1 MRLLYINTLTAA
13 RQHGLFDSGMQN
25 NLAHALETTTKEDE
39 DWIAWSRIETTKR
52 GSSTHEQKLLTTPLR
67 RIIVLLILVDAWFSD
82 HFSPGPIICT
92 GNINLFLPC
101 DVRLFQATTASA
113 WNRLVNLDSLAAHPR
128 FSLLRGE
135 AELPV
140 LQEPVEHLSMN
151 AMLISSLLRIY
162 DNHRT
167 YLSTCDDETLARCH
181 YTPWKCFALEE
192 KARKNTE
199 LLLEMMKVY
208 GPVMEDI
215 GSDCLVTWNWM
226 GIILTTDYCLLEEAA
241 GRSGVEAAK
250 NAIPKIRI
258 WTQTPAARRGCLHAA
273 QAFRATSRRRT
284 QDGGSFSASKNLFS
298 AALVLALYLLT
309 SPSEK
314 NDNSGCANEF
324 ELLGNVDW
332 KSLGTEG
339 LSDKVDELSSSET
352 VNAAADFI
360 RLGGPVSMRNERCLG
375 GLRSA
380 QRVLL
385 DFASLLD
392 DMKKWRI
399 GDYSR
404 LLYMICESLG
414 DLCAN
419 DEHIAGGGT
428 AQ

>member
-1 MRLLYINTLTAA
+1 
-13 RQHGLFDSGMQN
+13 
-25 NLAHALETTTKEDE
+25 
-39 DWIAWSRIETTKR
+39 
-52 GSSTHEQKLLTTPLR
+52 
-67 RIIVLLILVDAWFSD
+67 
-82 HFSPGPIICT
+82 
-92 GNINLFLPC
+92 
-101 DVRLFQATTASA
+101 
-113 WNRLVNLDSLAAHPR
+113 
-128 FSLLRGE
+128 
-135 AELPV
+135 
-140 LQEPVEHLSMN
+140 
-151 AMLISSLLRIY
+151 
-162 DNHRT
+162 
-167 YLSTCDDETLARCH
+167 
-181 YTPWKCFALEE
+181 
-192 KARKNTE
+192 
-199 LLLEMMKVY
+199 MKVY

-404 LLYMICESLG
+404 LLYMISEALTSIHGNGGPQSVAAIDGTETTIFGAMYLNGIAAGAFQVEHVVLNAHPSSSVLPALLVYASTSNTATTGEDFLTALAAGYEVCARIGLALG
-414 DLCAN
+414 ASVE
-419 DEHIAGGGT
+419 DERGFHNPTINGRLAAAAAVGNLLDWDAEIIASAMGVAASSSGGLVAFQTTNAKTKQIHPGHDGPLGIEAALMARAGLGGT
-428 AQ
+428 A